1 MPEAKLRKML
11 RALDMNPNEQEYEA
25 MLKLVNSEQRPNFIR
40 LEDIFR
46 IMEKRSK
53 DADSIDD
60 ILQALKMF
68 DKDNDG
74 KITVREMRFA
84 LANMG
89 NTMST
94 EEVDE
99 FISIAATDD
108 FIIIDEFAKQLTGK

>member
-1 MPEAKLRKML
+1 ML
-11 RALDMNPNEQEYEA
+11 RALNLDPNEQEYEG
-25 MLKLVNSEQRPNFIR
+25 MLKLINSESRPHFIR
-40 LEDIFR
+40 LEDIFK

-60 ILQALKMF
+60 ILNALKMF

-89 NTMST
+89 NVMSA

-99 FISIAATDD
+99 FISVAASDD
-108 FIIIDEFAKQLTGK
+108 FILVDELAKTLSGKWSDDNK

>member
-1 MPEAKLRKML
+1 
-11 RALDMNPNEQEYEA
+11 
-25 MLKLVNSEQRPNFIR
+25 
-40 LEDIFR
+40 
-46 IMEKRSK
+46 
-53 DADSIDD
+53 
-60 ILQALKMF
+60 
-68 DKDNDG
+68 
-74 KITVREMRFA
+74 MRFA